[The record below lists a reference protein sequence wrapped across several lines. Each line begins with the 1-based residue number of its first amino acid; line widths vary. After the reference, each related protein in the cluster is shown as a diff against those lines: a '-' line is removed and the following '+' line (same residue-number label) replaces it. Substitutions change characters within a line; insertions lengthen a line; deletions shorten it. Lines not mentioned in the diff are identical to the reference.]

1 MDKQYEVNV
10 ETRYYSDKNDS
21 VPALRCSAW
30 PVQPCESQK
39 DAYEK
44 AGITA
49 RLMFEELLREK
60 MTPANIFYAGKKY
73 NMETDNPLMIAL
85 FVKNG
90 IAASRIELT
99 GYPDKDGGKIVVIIT
114 A

>member
-1 MDKQYEVNV
+1 MGKQYEINV
-10 ETRYYSDKNDS
+10 KTRYYKDKNDS
-21 VPALRCSAW
+21 VPASLFDAA
-30 PVQPCESQK
+30 PFPCESQK

-49 RLMFEELLREK
+49 RYMFEELLREK
-60 MTPANIFYAGKKY
+60 ITPTNIFYAGKKY

-85 FVKNG
+85 LVKNG
-90 IAASRIELT
+90 VAASRIELT
-99 GYPDKDGGKIVVIIT
+99 GYPDKDGGKIVVTIT